1 MHPDLRNLIE
11 LQRYDL
17 EAKAMRDRLAAL
29 PRQIAALEAKL
40 GAVEGQR
47 SVVLDLLAKE
57 EALRRRQESDIK
69 DWQRKI
75 ARARKQM
82 DLATTAVQ
90 VTAYEHEI
98 SFGQKEVA
106 RLEDAELESMV
117 LTEEMEAQ
125 RALADRAVSDAQAE
139 LARERARSA
148 EVLERDRRLLAEI
161 EQKRVGLRPEI
172 GESALQTYDR
182 VAKAKGAGLA
192 EGVDGKCSAC
202 QMMVRPQ
209 KWNDLRD
216 RSNVDVMMT
225 CESCGRLLFW
235 DPGRDA
241 PQKKA
246 AEREESIA
254 ARIVRSL

>member
-1 MHPDLRNLIE
+1 
-11 LQRYDL
+11 
-17 EAKAMRDRLAAL
+17 
-29 PRQIAALEAKL
+29 
-40 GAVEGQR
+40 
-47 SVVLDLLAKE
+47 
-57 EALRRRQESDIK
+57 
-69 DWQRKI
+69 
-75 ARARKQM
+75 M

-117 LTEEMEAQ
+117 RTEEMEAQ

-148 EVLERDRRLLAEI
+148 EVLERDRKLLAEI

-172 GESALQTYDR
+172 GESALGTYDR
-182 VAKAKGAGLA
+182 VAKAKGTGLA

-235 DPGRDA
+235 DPARDA